1 MRVMLINLAIGYVA
15 LSLVYFLVR
24 SRRNRAQ
31 ALTELVIALLIPGF
45 GLIFLLLIG
54 SAKLLRLTGEDPSY
68 MYRDFRM
75 PHPSLGNFTKAEADI
90 IPIQDV
96 LTLDDT
102 KTKRALLGDVIKKD
116 VLINKNVLYKAVKDP
131 DSEVS
136 HYAVS
141 IVTHK
146 IQEMEAILFQLEKRL
161 DSDSANAEVLKQYAD
176 VMDIYVKMGFL
187 DEVSQRK
194 YEQAYVY
201 ALEKLLVLD
210 RSEKKYFIEKINY
223 ELKLGDLA
231 QAERFCALFKDA
243 FPGDEDPYV
252 MYIKLYHRMNN
263 YQKLQETIRQ
273 LKGSDIRF
281 TNKALETIRFWD
293 RSEQYV

>member
-1 MRVMLINLAIGYVA
+1 MLVNLAIGYVV
-15 LSLVYFLVR
+15 LSLVYFFVR
-24 SRRNRAQ
+24 SRSNRAQ
-31 ALTELVIALLIPGF
+31 ALTELWIALLIPGF
-45 GLIFLLLIG
+45 GLIFLLLVG
-54 SAKLLRLTGEDPSY
+54 SAKILRLTGEDPSY
-68 MYRDFRM
+68 MYRDFKI
-75 PHPSLGNFTKAEADI
+75 PHTNLGNFTREEADI

-141 IVTHK
+141 VVTQK
-146 IQEMEAILFQLEKRL
+146 IEEMETILFQLEKRL
-161 DSDSANAEVLKQYAD
+161 DSDSANIEVLKQYVE
-176 VMDIYVKMGFL
+176 VMEIYVKMGFL

-194 YEQAYVY
+194 SEEAYVY
-201 ALEKLLVLD
+201 ALEKLLALD
-210 RSEKKYFIEKINY
+210 ASEKRYFIEKIDF
-223 ELKLGDLA
+223 ELKLGHFKK
-231 QAERFCALFKDA
+231 AENYCGLFMSS

-263 YQKLQETIRQ
+263 YQKLQEKIRQ

-293 RSEQYV
+293 GGEQVV